1 MAVDDAQPAA
11 PGPAVP
17 PDLQVPPELPGSP
30 VPPMPQVTPV
40 PPPPLRPE
48 NQASALEE
56 IRERADTVWTHG
68 DGTGGGRRA
77 RAHAADTAGSQ
88 GGNGRAGFGALTVSG
103 REDLKGRHGRVAVVD
118 GCRTPFSKAGTVF
131 KDMDVVDLASAAT
144 AELIERTAIDPAAI
158 GLSVYGVVVPALHAP
173 NLGREVVFRTSLP
186 MSIPGMTVNLACAS
200 STRAITFAAEAMLA
214 GECEVALAGGA
225 ESLTNVPIQ
234 FSRRASHAFLDLSKA
249 RTMGQRLSILSK
261 LRPKDLAPVAPAIA
275 EYTTGMT
282 MGDSAEKMAK
292 ENDVSRRSQDEIAL
306 LSHQRAAA
314 ATADGRL
321 AAQIAPVFPP
331 PRYGQAVTQ
340 DNGIRTDSTLE
351 ALAKLK
357 PVFDRRYGSLTAGN
371 SSPLTDGGSA
381 VLMMT
386 EERAKALGYQPL
398 GYLRAYAYAA
408 VDPREQ
414 LLQGPAYAAPA
425 ALDAAGVKLSDV
437 DLVEMHEAF
446 AAQIMSNLKA
456 FASPRFA
463 REELGRGE
471 PMGEID
477 LDRLNVT
484 GGSIAIGHPFGATG
498 ARVVMQLLYELRRR
512 GQNLG
517 LLTICAA
524 GGVGFAMV
532 VERE

>member
-11 PGPAVP
+11 PGPSVP
-17 PDLQVPPELPGSP
+17 LNLQVPD
-30 VPPMPQVTPV
+30 TPV
-40 PPPPLRPE
+40 PPPLRPE
-48 NQASALEE
+48 NRASALEE

-68 DGTGGGRRA
+68 PGGGSRTR
-77 RAHAADTAGSQ
+77 TAGAN
-88 GGNGRAGFGALTVSG
+88 GGGSIHALTVSG

-144 AELIERTAIDPAAI
+144 AELIERTAIDPAAV
-158 GLSVYGVVVPALHAP
+158 GMSVYGVVVPALHAP

-234 FSRRASHAFLDLSKA
+234 FSRRASHAFLELSKA
-249 RTMGQRLSILSK
+249 RTMGQRLSILGK
-261 LRPKDLAPVAPAIA
+261 LRPRDLAPVAPAIA

-306 LSHQRAAA
+306 LSHQRAAT

-321 AAQIAPVFPP
+321 AAQITPVFPP

-340 DNGIRTDSTLE
+340 DNGIRADSTLE

-371 SSPLTDGGSA
+371 SSLLFDEGACRKVIAKPDLWA
-381 VLMMT
+381 AEVLKRT
-386 EERAKALGYQPL
+386 RAP
-398 GYLRAYAYAA
+398 
-408 VDPREQ
+408 
-414 LLQGPAYAAPA
+414 PASS
-425 ALDAAGVKLSDV
+425 LDLA
-437 DLVEMHEAF
+437 
-446 AAQIMSNLKA
+446 
-456 FASPRFA
+456 
-463 REELGRGE
+463 
-471 PMGEID
+471 
-477 LDRLNVT
+477 
-484 GGSIAIGHPFGATG
+484 
-498 ARVVMQLLYELRRR
+498 
-512 GQNLG
+512 
-517 LLTICAA
+517 
-524 GGVGFAMV
+524 
-532 VERE
+532 